1 MWRLE
6 EGERGCVMTLLEIER
21 AKQGWNILQDIEE
34 IKDYIDRIKKD
45 NVPLSLG
52 FLDEDI
58 REDARGKQIERYE
71 QRIKELQ
78 KQFDEL

>member
-1 MWRLE
+1 
-6 EGERGCVMTLLEIER
+6 MTLLELER
-21 AKQGWNILQDIEE
+21 ANQGWNILKEIKD
-34 IKDYIDRIKKD
+34 IKDYIARIKKD

-58 REDARGKQIERYE
+58 REDAKGKQIERYE

>member
-1 MWRLE
+1 
-6 EGERGCVMTLLEIER
+6 MTLLELER
-21 AKQGWNILQDIEE
+21 AKQGWNILEE
-34 IKDYIDRIKKD
+34 IEDIKGYIARIKKD
-45 NVPLSLG
+45 NMPLSLG

-58 REDARGKQIERYE
+58 REDAKGKQIERYE

>member
-1 MWRLE
+1 MDNE
-6 EGERGCVMTLLEIER
+6 TK
-21 AKQGWNILQDIEE
+21 AKE
-34 IKDYIDRIKKD
+34 IKTTLTAKTITIKAGNSLPGDIKEYIVRIKKD

-78 KQFDEL
+78 KQFEEL

>member
-1 MWRLE
+1 
-6 EGERGCVMTLLEIER
+6 MTLLELER
-21 AKQGWNILQDIEE
+21 ANQGWNILKE
-34 IKDYIDRIKKD
+34 IDNLKYIISRFEKDKT
-45 NVPLSLG
+45 
-52 FLDEDI
+52 FFQHLDEDI

>member
-1 MWRLE
+1 
-6 EGERGCVMTLLEIER
+6 MTLLELER
-21 AKQGWNILQDIEE
+21 ANQGWNILKEIEDIKE
-34 IKDYIDRIKKD
+34 YIVRIKKD

-78 KQFDEL
+78 KQFEELW

>member
-1 MWRLE
+1 
-6 EGERGCVMTLLEIER
+6 MTLFELER
-21 AKQGWNILQDIEE
+21 AKQGWDILKEIED
-34 IKDYIDRIKKD
+34 IKDYIARIKKD
-45 NVPLSLG
+45 NVPLSLD

-78 KQFDEL
+78 EQFDEL